1 MARDLKFRI
10 GHRTIH
16 VSKVRVVTI
25 AILLTACL
33 LVYTTELLR
42 DSAFRMRGEMD
53 VQPTTTIDQNMTYT
67 VDRVPYASANSFI
80 VLNTSETNE
89 LGSINGYLPRFDYDR
104 IVFNMTVKPR
114 DGFTVVT
121 FMVWLE
127 TGVQQTIWSINE
139 TTTISLELNVYEL
152 QYSSA
157 TWLFSYTAEV
167 VPLEDVIIQNL
178 VVWVYSDVPLVPVSI
193 DLQTTDG
200 FSIFD
205 NPLTRSFSY
214 VYPYLDLSKDNNSRH
229 SDSLIPQVT
238 NYTLFLRP
246 GSLNGTAKWYDWN
259 GAFDSVPLNITY
271 SLNEKVTVD
280 IRMFFVRIDLD
291 VDMPS
296 PITEI
301 VIFGTPSYHT
311 IYDLYVTSDMFPLFL
326 YAPPIS
332 SFQISVGLSN
342 MEYYGEQYLSSSYY
356 AYARINLN
364 DTHNLSVDV
373 KFENVTFLGIAATS
387 DIILGALSI
396 ILFLLVLFRIGLAFH
411 IPERKVP
418 RDFRLVPLILYSA
431 LAIIPW
437 FSSTRLF
444 SPWTHV
450 TNIAIHSLAMGPLP
464 IVGFWVDGSSIVW
477 SIPPEALYWSLA
489 SILLYWAPVLW
500 SAFSIDMP
508 RDLENDTWA
517 GLFLFLP
524 LLLVSYVYLGLDD
537 ITGELVTVLF
547 PVILLILIP
556 VAWLCAVWYRART
569 PTIGEANTSTSTE

>member
-1 MARDLKFRI
+1 
-10 GHRTIH
+10 

-114 DGFTVVT
+114 DGLTVVT

-205 NPLTRSFSY
+205 NPLTRSFS
-214 VYPYLDLSKDNNSRH
+214 
-229 SDSLIPQVT
+229 
-238 NYTLFLRP
+238 
-246 GSLNGTAKWYDWN
+246 
-259 GAFDSVPLNITY
+259 
-271 SLNEKVTVD
+271 
-280 IRMFFVRIDLD
+280 
-291 VDMPS
+291 
-296 PITEI
+296 
-301 VIFGTPSYHT
+301 
-311 IYDLYVTSDMFPLFL
+311 
-326 YAPPIS
+326 
-332 SFQISVGLSN
+332 
-342 MEYYGEQYLSSSYY
+342 
-356 AYARINLN
+356 
-364 DTHNLSVDV
+364 
-373 KFENVTFLGIAATS
+373 
-387 DIILGALSI
+387 
-396 ILFLLVLFRIGLAFH
+396 
-411 IPERKVP
+411 
-418 RDFRLVPLILYSA
+418 
-431 LAIIPW
+431 
-437 FSSTRLF
+437 
-444 SPWTHV
+444 
-450 TNIAIHSLAMGPLP
+450 
-464 IVGFWVDGSSIVW
+464 
-477 SIPPEALYWSLA
+477 
-489 SILLYWAPVLW
+489 
-500 SAFSIDMP
+500 
-508 RDLENDTWA
+508 
-517 GLFLFLP
+517 
-524 LLLVSYVYLGLDD
+524 
-537 ITGELVTVLF
+537 
-547 PVILLILIP
+547 
-556 VAWLCAVWYRART
+556 
-569 PTIGEANTSTSTE
+569 